1 VEQNKT
7 TAKQRDSFSI
17 FFLQFYPKY
26 INSEGGYAN
35 YIIFFCLAVSSDLG
49 SNIYAD
55 MGIVY
60 NTYSHRKCKKVVKK

>member
-7 TAKQRDSFSI
+7 AAKQRDSFSI

-49 SNIYAD
+49 LNIYAD
-55 MGIVY
+55 MGKDY
-60 NTYSHRKCKKVVKK
+60 DAHNT